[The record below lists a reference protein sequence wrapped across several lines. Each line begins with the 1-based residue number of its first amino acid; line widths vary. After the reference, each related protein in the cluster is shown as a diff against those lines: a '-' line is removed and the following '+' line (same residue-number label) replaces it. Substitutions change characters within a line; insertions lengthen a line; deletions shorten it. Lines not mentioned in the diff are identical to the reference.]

1 MKIAIMAPL
10 VTAIREPQR
19 GGSQAFVSDLARG
32 LAGRGHDVHVYAA
45 SGSQIP
51 GVEVVDTGIDPRS
64 LAGTLYRAFEP
75 SAGEPGEPEP
85 ASEAAEAAESAFAT
99 AYTAMQAD
107 RYDVIHNHAFDA
119 PAVRLATALRAP
131 VVHTLH
137 LPPDQAVSAALRHAA
152 RRSRRPAVAAVSDFQ
167 ATAWRRVVPVDA
179 ILPPYPPT
187 GAIRWSGTAG
197 QGALF
202 AGRLSPEKGTAEAI
216 DIARAAGVP
225 IDVYGDVYDPG
236 YSREQIDPRRT
247 WPGVAIHQGI
257 PRASLWEAMARAA
270 VVLYPARWDEP
281 FGMAA
286 AEAQACGTP
295 VVAFRRGGLGEVIM
309 DGVTGF
315 LVPPDDV
322 QAAAEAVSKVT
333 GISRLACREHAAGQ
347 LDLEL
352 SLDAHERLYR
362 RVADG

>member
-1 MKIAIMAPL
+1 MRIAIMAPL

-45 SGSQIP
+45 SGSEIP
-51 GVEVVDTGIDPRS
+51 GVEVIDTGVDPRS
-64 LAGTLYRAFEP
+64 LTGTLYRAFG
-75 SAGEPGEPEP
+75 SAAPEP
-85 ASEAAEAAESAFAT
+85 AAAESAFAT
-99 AYTAMQAD
+99 AYMTMQVI

-119 PAVRLATALRAP
+119 PAIRLATALRAP

-137 LPPDQAVSAALRHAA
+137 LPPDQAVAAAVRHAA
-152 RRSRRPAVAAVSDFQ
+152 RRDRPPAVAAVSEFQ
-167 ATAWRRVVPVDA
+167 AGAWRRIVPVDA
-179 ILPPYPPT
+179 ILPPGLPT
-187 GAIRWSGTAG
+187 RVIPWSPAAGDGAV
-197 QGALF
+197 F

-216 DIARAAGVP
+216 DIARAAGVR

-236 YSREQIDPRRT
+236 YSREQIDPRRA
-247 WPGVAIHQGI
+247 WPGVTVHQGV
-257 PRASLWEAMARAA
+257 PRTSLWAAMARAA

-281 FGMAA
+281 FGLAA

-295 VVAFRRGGLGEVIM
+295 VVAFRRGGLGDVIV

-322 QAAAEAVSKVT
+322 EAAADAVGKVA
-333 GISRLACREHAAGQ
+333 GISRSACREHAEGQ
-347 LDLEL
+347 LDLDL
-352 SLDAHERLYR
+352 SLDAHERLYQ
-362 RVADG
+362 RVLGE

>member
-45 SGSQIP
+45 SGSEIP

-64 LAGTLYRAFEP
+64 LAGTLYRASGP
-75 SAGEPGEPEP
+75 AAGEPGEAGA
-85 ASEAAEAAESAFAT
+85 ASAADSAFAT
-99 AYTAMQAD
+99 AYTAMRAAP
-107 RYDVIHNHAFDA
+107 YDVIHNHAFDA
-119 PAVRLATALRAP
+119 PAVRLATALPAP

-137 LPPDQAVSAALRHAA
+137 LPPDQAVSAALRQAA
-152 RRSRRPAVAAVSDFQ
+152 RCSRPPAVAAVSDFQ
-167 ATAWRRVVPVDA
+167 AGAWRRVVPVDA

-187 GAIRWSGTAG
+187 GVIAWSGTAG
-197 QGALF
+197 RGALY

-225 IDVYGDVYDPG
+225 IDIYGDVYDPG
-236 YSREQIDPRRT
+236 YSREQIDPRRN
-247 WPGVAIHQGI
+247 WPGVTVHPGV

-295 VVAFRRGGLGEVIM
+295 VVAFRRGGLSEVIM

-315 LVPPDDV
+315 LVRPDDV
-322 QAAAEAVSKVT
+322 AAAAEAVSKAA
-333 GISRLACREHAAGQ
+333 GISRLACREHAEGR

-362 RVADG
+362 RVAGG